1 MCLKPKTNTRLCAS
15 HLLHYGHELVTAAT
29 VILVM
34 SLHKLTA
41 GDGYTYLTRQ
51 VAAMDATERGTASL
65 GDYYTEKGESP
76 GRWMGTG
83 LRGLSAGPDG
93 VVVAEVGAEVSEAQ
107 MLALFGEGR
116 HPDAT
121 VIEQRMIGGGAHPS
135 EALAFTRLGS
145 PYLTFAGST
154 PYRQAVAQR
163 FVAHNVARGMR
174 GDAPIPEEVRAAI
187 RTEVAR
193 EMFAAEFGRP
203 PADERELS
211 GFVARGS
218 RQATTAVAGYDLTFS
233 PVKSVSALW
242 ASAPREIAA
251 QVEAA
256 HQAAVA
262 DTVAWLETHAAY
274 TRLGAGGVRQVD
286 TGGLIG
292 AVFTHRD
299 SRAGDPDLHTH
310 VAISNKV
317 QTLGVDGAPGR
328 WLALDGRVLHKAAV
342 AASERYNTRLEAQL
356 VARLGVRFADRET
369 GDGGKRAVREIV
381 GVDPALNSVWSSR
394 RASIEVRRAELVTG
408 FQARHGRAP
417 SVVETLALSQQATLE
432 TRAAKHEPRSHAEQ
446 RQQWRTEAVSVLG
459 GERALAAM
467 VHQAVPGTRPEAG
480 TQVTAQWVQDT
491 AAGVLTV
498 VSRSRATWQADHVR
512 AEAERA
518 ARAAGVNHAAVDQAV
533 DAVVSQAL
541 ATGSSVR
548 LSRATDLGVAEPAVL
563 RRTDGQSVYTV
574 ARTQLFTSQHVI
586 DAEARLLTA
595 AHRTDGRRTTTGA
608 VGMALLESTANN
620 RELNP
625 GQVALVREL
634 ATSGARLQVALAP
647 AGTGKTTALG
657 VLARAWAEGG
667 GSVLGLAPTAA
678 AAAVLRDDLAAPTDT
693 LDKLVH
699 TITQL
704 RDPANADRAVR
715 VPAWVA
721 DIGPRTLVVVDEAAM
736 AATGAL
742 DTAVDF
748 VLGRGGS
755 VRLVGDDQ
763 QLASVSAG
771 GVVRD
776 IAETCGAVTLS
787 HVVRFADPVEGS
799 ASLALR
805 IGDTAG
811 IGFYLDH
818 HRVHVGDPVTVVDG
832 AYRAWAAD
840 RAAGLDAVM
849 LAPTRTTVAA
859 LNARARADRL
869 AAHTTPLGREV
880 ALREGATASAGDV
893 ITTRRNDRRLALTAN
908 DWVRNGDRWHVLD
921 VRSDGSLRVRHLGTG
936 RVITLPAGY
945 VAAHVDL
952 GYART
957 IHSAQGLTA
966 DTCHTV
972 ATGAESRQLLYVA
985 MTRGR
990 THNHLYVQ
998 TVGDGDPHTQLTP
1011 DLLRPPTAVD
1021 VLTRMVGYDGAQQ
1034 SATTTTRTLTD
1045 PTPLLHHAAGAYDDA
1060 LGVAA
1065 ETVLGATALQA
1076 IDTAAEKVHPGLTE
1090 APAYPT
1096 LRAHLALLT
1105 LDGADPTR
1113 ALRDAAS
1120 RHELGSA
1127 TDPAAVLDWR
1137 LDPTGQH
1144 STARSTVGTGPLPWL
1159 PAIPTALATDPMWGP
1174 YLAARHRQ
1182 VSITAARVVAEAAA
1196 LTPTTAPL
1204 WARPLVGEDPALL
1217 ADLAVWRAATGVADA
1232 DRRPTGPEVFRVAEQ
1247 RQQRA
1252 LDDRAQA
1259 VLGDPNG
1266 AAARWAPL
1274 LRTLEPRV
1282 LTDPYW
1288 PVLADRM
1295 FAAERAGIDIGALTV
1310 TAAGLRPLP
1319 DELPAAALWWRLAEH
1334 LTPSVIEAATA
1345 SPARTLRPDWTLTL
1359 TTILGDSLAQRV
1371 LADPAWPGLVTAVDT
1386 ATHAGWSAPNVL
1398 ATAAE
1403 LLRSDTDTDT
1413 DVPRVRADELTTAL
1427 VWRVEALL
1435 DTTSTT
1441 ANDGGIEHLVEPDE
1455 NADSGYDTAPENA
1468 APDDAHTVL
1477 DTDLGHGAGG
1487 VVDQV
1492 DEDLLSLLDTVP
1504 TADDLHDGALTD
1516 TGFGVALPGTPSGQ
1530 DAILEAAADWD
1541 GALLLELPYTG
1552 LPAEEQVAQIS
1563 ADLQAARDSV
1573 RTARHEL
1580 LTDTSP
1586 HPQAVMPMLIAMRT
1600 RADGLRPLAAVD
1612 AAAHE
1617 LWIGAEHAVEAAEHS
1632 AATLQRALAAATA
1645 GTGAGLVDELAPQ
1658 LASARDLVAYTR
1670 EEVATRRAEFDT
1682 ARGALLTAAGPEG
1695 IITGGDVDQARL
1707 TADALDTHAL
1717 TERRETVRALEGA
1730 LLRAE
1735 SRAAH
1740 EHARTQIALNTT
1752 PPRAGAATTD
1762 SGGHPACVGTTVV
1775 VDPPTRDH
1783 AGTETAA
1790 PTRTAAD
1797 ATTAART
1804 VVPGPVVP
1812 APVESGWRRLLGP
1825 RPTDPARAAQ
1835 WEQTVSAV
1843 SVYRVTFNVTTTDPL
1858 TPLGAAP
1865 AAGSEQA
1872 PVYRAVTKQWRTT
1885 MTSPDPTSDS
1895 TTGAGDT
1902 RSAVAARLTEVER
1915 RLAHLRGQRTVRRDR
1930 VEDTVA
1936 SQDGITD
1943 EHGYGHDTGHSAA
1956 EGNRRSGMGY

>member
-1 MCLKPKTNTRLCAS
+1 
-15 HLLHYGHELVTAAT
+15 LHYGHETITAAT
-29 VILVM
+29 VASVM

-51 VAAMDATERGTASL
+51 VAASDATERGTASL

-76 GRWMGTG
+76 GQWMGSG
-83 LRGLSAGPDG
+83 LAGLSAGPAG
-93 VVVAEVGAEVSEAQ
+93 VGVAAAGGQVSEAQ

-116 HPDAT
+116 HPDADA
-121 VIEQRMIGGGAHPS
+121 IEQRMIGEGAHPS
-135 EALAFTRLGS
+135 EALAHTRLGN
-145 PYLTFAGST
+145 PYLVFAGST
-154 PYRQAVAQR
+154 PYRQTVAER
-163 FVAHNVARGMR
+163 FVAHNVAQGMR
-174 GDAPIPEEVRAAI
+174 GDAPIAEDVRATI
-187 RTEVAR
+187 RTGVAR
-193 EMFAAEFGRP
+193 EMFFAEFGSP
-203 PADERELS
+203 PVDERELT
-211 GFVARGS
+211 GFIARGS

-256 HQAAVA
+256 HHAAVA
-262 DTVAWLETHAAY
+262 DTVAWLEKHASF
-274 TRLGAGGVRQVD
+274 TRVGAGGVRQVD
-286 TGGLIG
+286 TTGLIG

-317 QTLGVDGAPGR
+317 QTLGVDGTPGR

-356 VARLGVRFADRET
+356 VARLGVRFADRDT
-369 GDGGKRAVREIV
+369 GDGGKRVVREIV
-381 GVDPALNSVWSSR
+381 GVDPALNTAWSSR
-394 RASIEVRRAELVTG
+394 RAGIEVRRAELVTA

-417 SVVETLALSQQATLE
+417 SAVETLALSQQATLE

-446 RQQWRTEAVSVLG
+446 RQQWRTEAVAVLG

-467 VHQAVPGTRPEAG
+467 VHQSVPGTRREAG

-491 AAGVLTV
+491 AAGVLVTV
-498 VSRSRATWQADHVR
+498 SQSRATWQADHVR

-518 ARAAGVNHAAVDQAV
+518 ARTAGVNLAAVDQAV
-533 DAVVSQAL
+533 DAVVSAAL
-541 ATGSSVR
+541 APGSSVR
-548 LSRATDLGVAEPAVL
+548 LSRATDVGVAEPQVL

-608 VGMALLESTANN
+608 VDMALLESTANN

-634 ATSGARLQVALAP
+634 ATSGARVQVALAP

-657 VLARAWAEGG
+657 VLARAWAEDGG
-667 GSVLGLAPTAA
+667 TVLGLAPTSA

-699 TITQL
+699 AITEM
-704 RDPANADRAVR
+704 RNPANADKAIR
-715 VPAWVA
+715 VPTWVA
-721 DIGPRTLVVVDEAAM
+721 DIGPQTLVVVDEAGM

-755 VRLVGDDQ
+755 IRLVGDDQ

-787 HVVRFADPVEGS
+787 HVVRFTNPVEGS
-799 ASLALR
+799 ASLAMR
-805 IGDTAG
+805 TGDTAG

-818 HRVHVGDPVTVVDG
+818 HRVHVGDPGTVVDG
-832 AYRAWAAD
+832 AYQAWATD

-849 LAPTRTTVAA
+849 LAPTRDTVAA
-859 LNARARADRL
+859 LNLRARADRL
-869 AAHTTPLGREV
+869 AAHTTPVGREV
-880 ALREGATASAGDV
+880 ALREGATASAGDL

-908 DWVRNGDRWHVLD
+908 DWVRNGDRWHIQH
-921 VRSDGSLRVRHLGTG
+921 VRPDGSLRVRHLATG
-936 RVITLPAGY
+936 RVITLPADY

-966 DTCHTV
+966 DAAHTV
-972 ATGAESRQLLYVA
+972 ATGDESRQLLYVA

-990 THNHLYVQ
+990 THNHLYVT
-998 TVGDGDPHTQLTP
+998 TVGDGDPHTQITP
-1011 DLLRPPTAVD
+1011 EVLRPPTAVD
-1021 VLTRMVGYDGAQQ
+1021 VLTRMVGYDGSQQ
-1034 SATTTTRTLTD
+1034 SATTTARTLTD
-1045 PTPLLHHAAGAYDDA
+1045 PTQVLHHAAGAYDDA

-1065 ETVLGATALQA
+1065 VTVLGPDVLQA
-1076 IDTAAEKVHPGLTE
+1076 IDAAAEQVRPGLTR

-1096 LRAHLALLT
+1096 LRAHLAVLT
-1105 LDGADPTR
+1105 LHGTDPTQ
-1113 ALRDAAS
+1113 ALRAAAGG
-1120 RHELGSA
+1120 HELGSA

-1137 LDPTGQH
+1137 LDPTGRH
-1144 STARSTVGTGPLPWL
+1144 SAARSTAGPGPLPWL
-1159 PAIPTALATDPMWGP
+1159 PAVPAALATDPTWGP
-1174 YLAARHRQ
+1174 YLAARRQQ
-1182 VSITAARVVAEAAA
+1182 VSITAAQVASDAAA

-1217 ADLAVWRAATGVADA
+1217 ADLAVWRAATGVADD
-1232 DRRPTGPEVFRVAEQ
+1232 DRRPTGPEAFRVAEQ
-1247 RQQRA
+1247 HQQRA
-1252 LDDRAQA
+1252 LDDRVRA
-1259 VLGDPNG
+1259 VLGDPNSAG
-1266 AAARWAPL
+1266 ARWAPL
-1274 LRTLEPRV
+1274 VRTLQPRV

-1288 PVLADRM
+1288 PALAERM
-1295 FAAERAGIDIGALTV
+1295 AAAERAGIDIGALTV

-1319 DELPAAALWWRLAEH
+1319 DELPAAALWWRLAQH
-1334 LTPSVIEAATA
+1334 LSPSVIEAATA
-1345 SPARTLRPDWTLTL
+1345 SPAQTLRPDWTPALTVV
-1359 TTILGDSLAQRV
+1359 LGDSLAQRV

-1386 ATHAGWSAPNVL
+1386 ATHAGWTAPDVL

-1403 LLRSDTDTDT
+1403 LLRSATDT

-1435 DTTSTT
+1435 DTASPT
-1441 ANDGGIEHLVEPDE
+1441 ADGGTEHMVEPE
-1455 NADSGYDTAPENA
+1455 ADDAVSGYDTAPEDT
-1468 APDDAHTVL
+1468 APADAHSVL
-1477 DTDLGHGAGG
+1477 DTDLGQVADG
-1487 VVDQV
+1487 VIDQV
-1492 DEDLLSLLDTVP
+1492 EGLPADGADEDLLSLLDTVP
-1504 TADDLHDGALTD
+1504 TADDLDDAALAD
-1516 TGFGVALPGTPSGQ
+1516 TRFAEFEEHS
-1530 DAILEAAADWD
+1530 DATGILEAAADWD
-1541 GALLLELPYTG
+1541 GALLLELPYTD
-1552 LPAEEQVAQIS
+1552 LPAAEQVTQIS
-1563 ADLQAARDSV
+1563 ADLQAARDAV
-1573 RTARHEL
+1573 RTARHQL

-1586 HPQAVMPMLIAMRT
+1586 HLQAAMPLLIAMRT
-1600 RADGLRPLAAVD
+1600 RADELRPLAALD

-1617 LWIGAEHAVEAAEHS
+1617 LWIDAEHAVEAAEHT

-1645 GTGAGLVDELAPQ
+1645 GTGGGSADELAPQ
-1658 LASARDLVAYTR
+1658 LASAQDLVAHTR

-1682 ARGALLTAAGPEG
+1682 AHGALLTAAGPEG
-1695 IITGGDVDQARL
+1695 VITGADVDQARL
-1707 TADALDTHAL
+1707 AADGLDTGAL

-1730 LLRAE
+1730 LVRAE
-1735 SRAAH
+1735 SRVAH

-1752 PPRAGAATTD
+1752 TPPRAGAATTTTD
-1762 SGGHPACVGTTVV
+1762 SGERHARAGTTVV
-1775 VDPPTRDH
+1775 VDPPASDH
-1783 AGTETAA
+1783 VGTETAT
-1790 PTRTAAD
+1790 PPLAAD
-1797 ATTAART
+1797 TTTASRT
-1804 VVPGPVVP
+1804 VVSGAAVAAP
-1812 APVESGWRRLLGP
+1812 AEPGWRRLLGP
-1825 RPTDPARAAQ
+1825 RPTDPVRAAQ

-1843 SVYRVTFNVTTTDPL
+1843 STYRATYNVTTTNPL

-1865 AAGSEQA
+1865 AAGSDQA

-1885 MTSPDPTSDS
+1885 MTSTDPTP
-1895 TTGAGDT
+1895 GVGEPP
-1902 RSAVAARLTEVER
+1902 SAVTARLAEVER
-1915 RLAHLRGQRTVRRDR
+1915 RLAHLRERREARRDHA
-1930 VEDTVA
+1930 EDTVV

-1943 EHGYGHDTGHSAA
+1943 EHGYGHDTGYNAA
-1956 EGNRRSGMGY
+1956 EANRRSGMGY

>member
-1 MCLKPKTNTRLCAS
+1 
-15 HLLHYGHELVTAAT
+15 
-29 VILVM
+29 M

-51 VAAMDATERGTASL
+51 VAALDATERGTVSL
-65 GDYYTEKGESP
+65 GEYYTEKGESP
-76 GRWMGTG
+76 GHWMGSG

-93 VVVAEVGAEVSEAQ
+93 VGIAAAGAQVSEAQ

-116 HPDAT
+116 HPDASAIEEQ
-121 VIEQRMIGGGAHPS
+121 VIAGGAHPS
-135 EALAFTRLGS
+135 EALAITRLGN
-145 PYLTFAGST
+145 PYLVFEGST
-154 PYRQAVAQR
+154 LYRQTVAQR
-163 FVAHNVARGMR
+163 FVAHNVAQGMR
-174 GDAPIPEEVRAAI
+174 GDTPIHEDVRATI
-187 RTEVAR
+187 RTDVAR
-193 EMFAAEFGRP
+193 DMFAAEFGRP
-203 PADERELS
+203 PVDERELN
-211 GFVARGS
+211 GFIARGS

-242 ASAPREIAA
+242 ATAPREIAA

-262 DTVAWLETHAAY
+262 DTVAWLETHAAF
-274 TRLGAGGVRQVD
+274 TRVGAGGVRQVD

-317 QTLGVDGAPGR
+317 QTTGANGKPGR

-356 VARLGVRFADRET
+356 VARLGVRFADRD
-369 GDGGKRAVREIV
+369 GDGSGKRAVREIV
-381 GVDPALNSVWSSR
+381 GVDPALNTAWSSR

-408 FQARHGRAP
+408 FQTRHGRAP
-417 SVVETLALSQQATLE
+417 SAVETLALSQQATLE

-446 RQQWRTEAVSVLG
+446 RQQWRTEAVTVLG
-459 GERALAAM
+459 GERELAAM
-467 VHQAVPGTRPEAG
+467 VHQAVPGTRPDTG
-480 TQVTAQWVQDT
+480 VTVTAQWVEAT
-491 AAGVLTV
+491 AAAVLATV
-498 VSRSRATWQADHVR
+498 SQSRATWQVDHIR

-518 ARAAGVNHAAVDQAV
+518 TRCAGVNLAAVDQAV
-533 DAVVSQAL
+533 DAVVSAAL
-541 ATGSSVR
+541 APGSSVR
-548 LSRATDLGVAEPAVL
+548 LSRATDIGPGDVGVAEPAVL

-608 VGMALLESTANN
+608 VDMALLESTANN

-634 ATSGARLQVALAP
+634 ATSGARVQVALAP

-657 VLARAWAEGG
+657 VLARAWAEDGG
-667 GSVLGLAPTAA
+667 TVLGLAPTSA
-678 AAAVLRDDLAAPTDT
+678 AAAVLGEDLTAPTDT

-704 RDPANADRAVR
+704 RDPANADKAVR

-787 HVVRFADPVEGS
+787 HVVRFTNPAEGS
-799 ASLALR
+799 ASLAIR
-805 IGDTAG
+805 TGDTAG

-818 HRVHVGDPVTVVDG
+818 HRVHVGDPATVTDG
-832 AYRAWAAD
+832 AYRGWATD

-849 LAPTRTTVAA
+849 LAPTRDTVAA
-859 LNARARADRL
+859 LNARARTDRL
-869 AAHTTPLGREV
+869 DAHTTPLGREV

-893 ITTRRNDRRLALTAN
+893 ITTRRNDRRLVLTAN
-908 DWVRNGDRWHVLD
+908 DWVRNGDRWHILD
-921 VRSDGSLRVRHLGTG
+921 VRSDGSLRVRHLGTS
-936 RVITLPAGY
+936 RVITLPTGY
-945 VAAHVDL
+945 VAHHVDL
-952 GYART
+952 AYART

-1021 VLTRMVGYDGAQQ
+1021 VLGRMVGYDGSQQ
-1034 SATTTTRTLTD
+1034 SATTTARTLTD
-1045 PTPLLHHAAGAYDDA
+1045 PTPLLHHAAGAYGDA

-1065 ETVLGATALQA
+1065 ETVIGAPALQA
-1076 IDTAAEKVHPGLTE
+1076 IDTAAERVHPGLTG

-1096 LRAHLALLT
+1096 LRAHLCVLV
-1105 LDGADPTR
+1105 LDGADPTQ
-1113 ALRDAAS
+1113 ALRAAAS

-1144 STARSTVGTGPLPWL
+1144 SASHTRATQSQAGPGPLPWL
-1159 PAIPTALATDPMWGP
+1159 PPVPAALATDPLWGP
-1174 YLAARHRQ
+1174 YLDAHHQQ
-1182 VSITAARVVAEAAA
+1182 VTTTAAQVAAAAAA

-1204 WARPLVGEDPALL
+1204 WARPLVGEDVGEDRALL
-1217 ADLAVWRAATGVADA
+1217 AEVAVWRAATGVDVA
-1232 DRRPTGPEVFRVAEQ
+1232 DRRPTGPEAYRVAEQ
-1247 RQQRA
+1247 RRQRT
-1252 LDDRAQA
+1252 LNDRVQA

-1274 LRTLEPRV
+1274 VRTLEPRV

-1295 FAAERAGIDIGALTV
+1295 AAAERAGIDIGALAV
-1310 TAAGLRPLP
+1310 TATGLRPLP
-1319 DELPAAALWWRLAEH
+1319 DELPAAALWWRLAQH

-1345 SPARTLRPDWTLTL
+1345 SPARTLRPDWTPTL
-1359 TTILGDSLAQRV
+1359 TTILGQNLAQRV
-1371 LADPAWPGLVTAVDT
+1371 LADPAWPALVTAVDT
-1386 ATHAGWSAPNVL
+1386 ATHHGWTAPDVL
-1398 ATAAE
+1398 ATATE
-1403 LLRSDTDTDT
+1403 LLRSATDTATDTDT
-1413 DVPRVRADELTTAL
+1413 PRVRADELTTAL

-1435 DTTSTT
+1435 ATASTT
-1441 ANDGGIEHLVEPDE
+1441 ANDGGTDTGTEHLIEP
-1455 NADSGYDTAPENA
+1455 ADHDGGYDPEPENA

-1477 DTDLGHGAGG
+1477 DVELPDGADG
-1487 VVDQV
+1487 VIDQV
-1492 DEDLLSLLDTVP
+1492 DALAAVSTDEDLLALLDAGPVV
-1504 TADDLHDGALTD
+1504 DDLE
-1516 TGFGVALPGTPSGQ
+1516 GVAAGQ
-1530 DAILEAAADWD
+1530 DTIGDVGVDWD

-1552 LPAEEQVAQIS
+1552 LAPAEQVTQII
-1563 ADLQAARDSV
+1563 ADLQASRDAV
-1573 RTARHEL
+1573 ATARHQL

-1586 HPQAVMPMLIAMRT
+1586 HLQAAMPMLIAMRT
-1600 RADGLRPLAAVD
+1600 RADALRPVAAVD

-1617 LWIGAEHAVEAAEHS
+1617 LWIEAEHAVEAAEHTV
-1632 AATLQRALAAATA
+1632 ATLQRALAEATA
-1645 GTGAGLVDELAPQ
+1645 GTSAGSADDLGPQ

-1670 EEVATRRAEFDT
+1670 QEVTARRAEWDT
-1682 ARGALLTAAGPEG
+1682 AHGALLAAAGPEG
-1695 IITGGDVDQARL
+1695 VITGTDVDQARL

-1717 TERRETVRALEGA
+1717 TGRRETVRALEGA
-1730 LLRAE
+1730 LVRAE
-1735 SRAAH
+1735 NRAAH
-1740 EHARTQIALNTT
+1740 EHARAELAL
-1752 PPRAGAATTD
+1752 PVAAATSAVATD
-1762 SGGHPACVGTTVV
+1762 TATQPSRAATAVAPDTAVLPDATPDARTAVPGATV
-1775 VDPPTRDH
+1775 
-1783 AGTETAA
+1783 AA
-1790 PTRTAAD
+1790 PAE
-1797 ATTAART
+1797 
-1804 VVPGPVVP
+1804 P
-1812 APVESGWRRLLGP
+1812 GWRRLLGP
-1825 RPTDPARAAQ
+1825 RPTEPARAAR
-1835 WEQTVSAV
+1835 WEQTVAAV
-1843 SVYRVTFNVTTTDPL
+1843 TTYRAIYNVTSTNPL
-1858 TPLGAAP
+1858 TPLGSAP
-1865 AAGSEQA
+1865 TMGSDEA
-1872 PVYRAVTKQWRTT
+1872 LIYRAVTKQWRTT
-1885 MTSPDPTSDS
+1885 MTSPDTNP
-1895 TTGAGDT
+1895 GVGEPP
-1902 RSAVAARLTEVER
+1902 SAVTARLAEVER
-1915 RLAHLRGQRTVRRDR
+1915 RLAHLRERREARRDHA
-1930 VEDTVA
+1930 EDTVT

-1943 EHGYGHDTGHSAA
+1943 EHGYGHDTGYNAA
-1956 EGNRRSGMGY
+1956 ERNRGSGMGY

>member
-1 MCLKPKTNTRLCAS
+1 
-15 HLLHYGHELVTAAT
+15 LHYGHEKITADT
-29 VILVM
+29 VVPVM

-51 VAAMDATERGTASL
+51 VAASDATERGTASL

-76 GRWMGTG
+76 GHWMGSG
-83 LRGLSAGPDG
+83 LAGLSAGPDR
-93 VVVAEVGAEVSEAQ
+93 VVVAAAGGRVSEVQ

-116 HPDAT
+116 HPDASA
-121 VIEQRMIGGGAHPS
+121 IEQRMIAGGAHPS
-135 EALAFTRLGS
+135 EALAHTRLGN
-145 PYLTFAGST
+145 PYLVFEGST

-163 FVAHNVARGMR
+163 FVAHNVAQGAR
-174 GDAPIPEEVRAAI
+174 GDAPIPEDVRAAI

-193 EMFAAEFGRP
+193 EMFFAEFGRP
-203 PADERELS
+203 PVDERELS

-242 ASAPREIAA
+242 ATAPREVAA
-251 QVEAA
+251 EVEAA
-256 HQAAVA
+256 HHAAVA
-262 DTVAWLETHAAY
+262 DTVAWLENNAAF

-317 QTLGVDGAPGR
+317 QTTDGR

-356 VARLGVRFADRET
+356 VARLGVRFADRDS
-369 GDGGKRAVREIV
+369 DGSGKRVVREIV
-381 GVDPALNSVWSSR
+381 GVDPALNTAWSSR

-408 FQARHGRAP
+408 FQTRHGRAP

-446 RQQWRTEAVSVLG
+446 RQQWRTEAMAVLG

-467 VHQAVPGTRPEAG
+467 VHQSVPGTRPDTG
-480 TQVTAQWVQDT
+480 VTVTAQWVEAT
-491 AAGVLTV
+491 AAGVLAR
-498 VSRSRATWQADHVR
+498 VSQSRATWQVDHVR

-518 ARAAGVNHAAVDQAV
+518 TRCAGVDLASVDQAV
-533 DAVVSQAL
+533 DAVVSAAL
-541 ATGSSVR
+541 APGSSVR
-548 LSRATDLGVAEPAVL
+548 LSRATDIGPGDVGVAEPAVL

-574 ARTQLFTSQHVI
+574 ARTQLFTSQAVI
-586 DAEARLLTA
+586 DAESRLLTA
-595 AHRTDGRRTTTGA
+595 AYRTDGYRATAEA
-608 VGMALLESTANN
+608 VGMALLESTANG
-620 RELNP
+620 RQLNP

-634 ATSGARLQVALAP
+634 ATSGARVQVALAP

-667 GSVLGLAPTAA
+667 GTVLGFAPTSA
-678 AAAVLRDDLAAPTDT
+678 AAAVLREDLAVPTDT

-704 RDPANADRAVR
+704 RDPANADKAVR
-715 VPAWVA
+715 VPTWVA
-721 DIGPRTLVVVDEAAM
+721 DIGPRTLVVVDEAGM

-742 DTAVDF
+742 DVAVDF

-818 HRVHVGDPVTVVDG
+818 DRVHVGDPGTVIDG
-832 AYRAWAAD
+832 AYQAWAAD
-840 RAAGLDAVM
+840 RANGLDAVM
-849 LAPTRTTVAA
+849 LAPTRDTVAA
-859 LNARARADRL
+859 LNARARADRVD
-869 AAHTTPLGREV
+869 AQATPTGREV
-880 ALREGATASAGDV
+880 ALREGATASAGDL
-893 ITTRRNDRRLALTAN
+893 ITTRRNDRRLVLTAN
-908 DWVRNGDRWHVLD
+908 DWVRNGDRWHIQH
-921 VRSDGSLRVRHLGTG
+921 VRPDGSLRVRHLGTG
-936 RVITLPAGY
+936 RVITLPTEY
-945 VAAHVDL
+945 VAHHVDL

-957 IHSAQGLTA
+957 IHAAQGLTA

-998 TVGDGDPHTQLTP
+998 TVGDGDPHTQITP
-1011 DLLRPPTAVD
+1011 DVLRPPTAVD

-1034 SATTTTRTLTD
+1034 SATTTARTLTD
-1045 PTPLLHHAAGAYDDA
+1045 PTPLMHHATGAYDDA
-1060 LGVAA
+1060 LGIAA
-1065 ETVLGATALQA
+1065 ETVLGPDVLWN
-1076 IDTAAEKVHPGLTE
+1076 IDIAADQVHPGLTR

-1096 LRAHLALLT
+1096 LRANLAVLT
-1105 LDGADPTR
+1105 LTGADPTQ

-1127 TDPAAVLDWR
+1127 TDPAAVLNWR

-1144 STARSTVGTGPLPWL
+1144 STTRSTAGVGPLPWL
-1159 PAIPTALATDPMWGP
+1159 PTIPTALTTDQTWGP
-1174 YLAARHRQ
+1174 YLAARRQ
-1182 VSITAARVVAEAAA
+1182 QVTTSAAQVAAAAAA

-1204 WARPLVGEDPALL
+1204 WARPLVGQDPALL
-1217 ADLAVWRAATGVADA
+1217 ADLAVWRAATGVDAA
-1232 DRRPTGPEVFRVAEQ
+1232 DRRPTGPEAYRVAEQ

-1252 LDDRAQA
+1252 LNDRAHA
-1259 VLGDPNG
+1259 VLGDPNS

-1274 LRTLEPRV
+1274 LRTVEPRV

-1295 FAAERAGIDIGALTV
+1295 FAAERAGIDIAALAV

-1319 DELPAAALWWRLAEH
+1319 DELPAAALWWRLAQH
-1334 LTPSVIEAATA
+1334 LTPSVIKAATT
-1345 SPARTLRPDWTLTL
+1345 SPARTLRPDWAPTLTA
-1359 TTILGDSLAQRV
+1359 ILGDSLAQRV

-1386 ATHAGWSAPNVL
+1386 ATHHGWTATDVL
-1398 ATAAE
+1398 ATATE
-1403 LLRSDTDTDT
+1403 LLRSATDTDT
-1413 DVPRVRADELTTAL
+1413 PRVRADELTTAL

-1435 DTTSTT
+1435 HPASIT
-1441 ANDGGIEHLVEPDE
+1441 ADDGGTEYLVEPEDHD
-1455 NADSGYDTAPENA
+1455 ADSGYDTALNTA
-1468 APDDAHTVL
+1468 APADAHTVL
-1477 DTDLGHGAGG
+1477 DVDLPDGG
-1487 VVDQV
+1487 DGVIDQV
-1492 DEDLLSLLDTVP
+1492 EGQTADAGADEDLLSLLDTAP
-1504 TADDLHDGALTD
+1504 TADDLDDGALAD
-1516 TGFGVALPGTPSGQ
+1516 TGSGAGLPGGLSGQ
-1530 DAILEAAADWD
+1530 DAILHAGADWD

-1552 LPAEEQVAQIS
+1552 LPAAEQVTQIS
-1563 ADLQAARDSV
+1563 ADLAAARDAV
-1573 RTARHEL
+1573 RTARHQL

-1586 HPQAVMPMLIAMRT
+1586 HLQAVMPMLTAMRT
-1600 RADGLRPLAAVD
+1600 RADELRPLAAVD

-1617 LWIGAEHAVEAAEHS
+1617 LWIEAEHAAEAAEHT
-1632 AATLQRALAAATA
+1632 AAGLQRALTEATT
-1645 GTGAGLVDELAPQ
+1645 GTGAGAADELAPQ
-1658 LASARDLVAYTR
+1658 LATTGDLVAHTR
-1670 EEVATRRAEFDT
+1670 QEVAARRAEWDT
-1682 ARGALLTAAGPEG
+1682 AHRALLTAAGPQG
-1695 IITGGDVDQARL
+1695 VITGTDVDQARL
-1707 TADALDTHAL
+1707 SADALDTHAL
-1717 TERRETVRALEGA
+1717 TERRETVRALEAA
-1730 LLRAE
+1730 LVRAE
-1735 SRAAH
+1735 NRVAH
-1740 EHARTQIALNTT
+1740 QHARTELALPATAAISAMATDT
-1752 PPRAGAATTD
+1752 PT
-1762 SGGHPACVGTTVV
+1762 HPSRIVTTVAPDTAV
-1775 VDPPTRDH
+1775 LPH
-1783 AGTETAA
+1783 AT
-1790 PTRTAAD
+1790 P
-1797 ATTAART
+1797 AART
-1804 VVPGPVVP
+1804 APAEPG
-1812 APVESGWRRLLGP
+1812 WRLLGP
-1825 RPTDPARAAQ
+1825 RPAEPVQAAR
-1835 WEQTVSAV
+1835 WEQTVAV
-1843 SVYRVTFNVTTTDPL
+1843 VTAYRSTFNVTSTNPL
-1858 TPLGAAP
+1858 TPLGLAP
-1865 AAGSEQA
+1865 NAGSDQA
-1872 PVYRAVTKQWRTT
+1872 PVYRAVTKQWRSMT
-1885 MTSPDPTSDS
+1885 MTSTEP
-1895 TTGAGDT
+1895 TTGAGDSP
-1902 RSAVAARLTEVER
+1902 SAVAARLTEVER
-1915 RLAHLRGQRTVRRDR
+1915 RLAHLRERREARRDHA
-1930 VEDTVA
+1930 EDTVT

-1943 EHGYGHDTGHSAA
+1943 EHGYGHDTGHNAS
-1956 EGNRRSGMGY
+1956 EQNRRSGMGY

>member
-1 MCLKPKTNTRLCAS
+1 
-15 HLLHYGHELVTAAT
+15 
-29 VILVM
+29 M

-51 VAAMDATERGTASL
+51 VAALDATERGTASL
-65 GDYYTEKGESP
+65 GEYYTEKGESP
-76 GRWMGTG
+76 GHWMGSG
-83 LRGLSAGPDG
+83 LRGLSAGPGG
-93 VVVAEVGAEVSEAQ
+93 VGVAATAGSRVSEAQ

-116 HPDAT
+116 HPDASAIEEQ
-121 VIEQRMIGGGAHPS
+121 VIAGGAHPS
-135 EALAFTRLGS
+135 EALAITRLGN
-145 PYLTFAGST
+145 PYLVFEGST
-154 PYRQAVAQR
+154 LYRQAVAGR
-163 FVAHNVARGMR
+163 FVTHNVAQGAR
-174 GDAPIPEEVRAAI
+174 GDAPIPEDVRATI
-187 RTEVAR
+187 RTDVAR
-193 EMFAAEFGRP
+193 EMFTAEFGRAP
-203 PADERELS
+203 VDGRELS
-211 GFVARGS
+211 GFIARGS

-242 ASAPREIAA
+242 ASAPREVAA
-251 QVEAA
+251 EVEAA

-262 DTVAWLETHAAY
+262 DTVAWLETHAAF

-317 QTLGVDGAPGR
+317 QTLGHAGRPGR

-356 VARLGVRFADRET
+356 TARLGVRFTDRDT

-394 RASIEVRRAELVTG
+394 RASIEVRRAELVTV
-408 FQARHGRAP
+408 FQARHGRVP
-417 SVVETLALSQQATLE
+417 SAVETLALSQQATLE
-432 TRAAKHEPRSHAEQ
+432 TRAGKHEPRSHAEQ
-446 RQQWRTEAVSVLG
+446 RQQWRIEAVAVLG

-518 ARAAGVNHAAVDQAV
+518 ARAAGVDLASVDQAV
-533 DAVVSQAL
+533 DAVVSAAL

-548 LSRATDLGVAEPAVL
+548 LTRATDVNVAEPQVL

-574 ARTQLFTSQHVI
+574 ARTQLFTSQAVI
-586 DAEARLLTA
+586 DAESRLLTA
-595 AHRTDGRRTTTGA
+595 AHRTDGRRAAGDA
-608 VGMALLESTANN
+608 VDMALLESTANG

-634 ATSGARLQVALAP
+634 ATSGARVQVVLAP

-657 VLARAWAEGG
+657 VLARVWAEGG
-667 GSVLGLAPTAA
+667 GTVLGLAPTAA
-678 AAAVLRDDLAAPTDT
+678 AAAVLGEDLAAPTDT

-699 TITQL
+699 AITAM
-704 RDPANADRAVR
+704 RDPANADKAVR
-715 VPAWVA
+715 VPTWVA

-799 ASLALR
+799 ASLAIR
-805 IGDTAG
+805 TGDTAG

-818 HRVHVGDPVTVVDG
+818 HRVHVGDPGTVIDG
-832 AYRAWAAD
+832 AYRAWATD

-849 LAPTRTTVAA
+849 LAPTRDTVAA

-869 AAHTTPLGREV
+869 AAQSTPVGGEV
-880 ALREGATASAGDV
+880 ALREGATASAGDL

-908 DWVRNGDRWHVLD
+908 DWVRNGDRWHIQD
-921 VRSDGSLRVRHLGTG
+921 VRSDGSLRVRHLGTR
-936 RVITLPAGY
+936 RVIILPADY

-957 IHSAQGLTA
+957 IHAAQGLTA
-966 DTCHTV
+966 DAAHTV

-998 TVGDGDPHTQLTP
+998 TVGDGDPHTQITP
-1011 DLLRPPTAVD
+1011 DVLRPPTAVD
-1021 VLTRMVGYDGAQQ
+1021 VLGRMVGYDGSQQ
-1034 SATTTTRTLTD
+1034 SATTTARTLAD
-1045 PTPLLHHAAGAYDDA
+1045 PTQVLVHAAGAYDDA

-1065 ETVLGATALQA
+1065 EAVLGRDVLQA
-1076 IDTAAEKVHPGLTE
+1076 IDTAADQVYPGLTE
-1090 APAYPT
+1090 APAYAT
-1096 LRAHLALLT
+1096 LRAHLAVLT
-1105 LDGADPTR
+1105 LNGADPER
-1113 ALRDAAS
+1113 VLSAAAGG
-1120 RHELGSA
+1120 RELGSA

-1137 LDPTGQH
+1137 LDSTGRH
-1144 STARSTVGTGPLPWL
+1144 SADYVRTTTGPGPLPWL

-1174 YLAARHRQ
+1174 YLDARRQ
-1182 VSITAARVVAEAAA
+1182 QVTTTAAQVAAA
-1196 LTPTTAPL
+1196 AAAITPTTAPL
-1204 WARPLVGEDPALL
+1204 WARPLVGQDPALL
-1217 ADLAVWRAATGVADA
+1217 ADLAVWRAATGVDAD
-1232 DRRPTGPEVFRVAEQ
+1232 DRRPTGPEAYRVAQHRRQ
-1247 RQQRA
+1247 RT
-1252 LDDRAQA
+1252 LDDRVQA

-1274 LRTLEPRV
+1274 LRTVEPRV

-1295 FAAERAGIDIGALTV
+1295 AAAERAGIDIGALTV

-1319 DELPAAALWWRLAEH
+1319 DELPAAALWWRLAQH
-1334 LTPSVIEAATA
+1334 LAPSVIEAATA
-1345 SPARTLRPDWTLTL
+1345 NPAQTLRPDWTPTL
-1359 TTILGDSLAQRV
+1359 TTILGKNLAQRV
-1371 LADPAWPGLVTAVDT
+1371 LADPAWPALVTAVDT
-1386 ATHAGWSAPNVL
+1386 ATHHGWTAPDVL

-1403 LLRSDTDTDT
+1403 LLRSATDTDT
-1413 DVPRVRADELTTAL
+1413 PRVRADELTTAL

-1435 DTTSTT
+1435 DTASTT
-1441 ANDGGIEHLVEPDE
+1441 ADDGGIEYLVAPEDHD
-1455 NADSGYDTAPENA
+1455 ADSGYDTAPENT
-1468 APDDAHTVL
+1468 APDDAHIVL
-1477 DTDLGHGAGG
+1477 HGDLGHGTDG
-1487 VVDQV
+1487 VIDQV
-1492 DEDLLSLLDTVP
+1492 EGQTADAGADEDLLSLLDTAP
-1504 TADDLHDGALTD
+1504 TADDLDDGALAD
-1516 TGFGVALPGTPSGQ
+1516 TGFAAAAPEEHSDSNAL
-1530 DAILEAAADWD
+1530 LEAAADWD
-1541 GALLLELPYTG
+1541 GALLLELPYTD

-1563 ADLQAARDSV
+1563 ADLAAARDAV
-1573 RTARHEL
+1573 RTARHQL

-1586 HPQAVMPMLIAMRT
+1586 HLQAVMPMLIAMRT
-1600 RADGLRPLAAVD
+1600 RADELRPLAALD

-1617 LWIGAEHAVEAAEHS
+1617 LWIEAEHAVEAAEHS
-1632 AATLQRALAAATA
+1632 AATLQRSLAAASA
-1645 GTGAGLVDELAPQ
+1645 GAGAGSVDELVPQ
-1658 LASARDLVAYTR
+1658 LATARDLVAHTR
-1670 EEVATRRAEFDT
+1670 QEVTARRAEWDT
-1682 ARGALLTAAGPEG
+1682 AHRALLTAAGPEG
-1695 IITGGDVDQARL
+1695 VITGTNVDQARL
-1707 TADALDTHAL
+1707 SADALDTHAL

-1730 LLRAE
+1730 LVRAE
-1735 SRAAH
+1735 NRAAH
-1740 EHARTQIALNTT
+1740 QHAHTELALPTT
-1752 PPRAGAATTD
+1752 APRAVVAAATIDISAQPGLTATAVVAD
-1762 SGGHPACVGTTVV
+1762 TSTTGQA
-1775 VDPPTRDH
+1775 H
-1783 AGTETAA
+1783 ADTTAA
-1790 PTRTAAD
+1790 ARTAA
-1797 ATTAART
+1797 A
-1804 VVPGPVVP
+1804 
-1812 APVESGWRRLLGP
+1812 APVQPEWRRLLGP
-1825 RPTDPARAAQ
+1825 RPTAPSQAAR
-1835 WEQTVSAV
+1835 WEQTVAVVSA
-1843 SVYRVTFNVTTTDPL
+1843 YRSTFHVTSTNPL
-1858 TPLGAAP
+1858 TPLGSAP
-1865 AAGSEQA
+1865 TAGSEQA
-1872 PVYRAVTKQWRTT
+1872 LAYRAVIKQWRSTI
-1885 MTSPDPTSDS
+1885 MTGTEHS
-1895 TTGAGDT
+1895 TDTGDNP
-1902 RSAVAARLTEVER
+1902 SAVAVRLAEVER
-1915 RLAHLRGQRTVRRDR
+1915 RLAHLREQREVRRDR
-1930 VEDTVA
+1930 AEDTVA

-1943 EHGYGHDTGHSAA
+1943 EHGYGHDTGHNAA
-1956 EGNRRSGMGY
+1956 EQNRRSGMGY

>member
-1 MCLKPKTNTRLCAS
+1 
-15 HLLHYGHELVTAAT
+15 
-29 VILVM
+29 M

-51 VAAMDATERGTASL
+51 VAAADATERGTASL
-65 GDYYTEKGESP
+65 GEYYTEKGESP
-76 GRWMGTG
+76 GRWMGSG
-83 LRGLSAGPDG
+83 LRGLSAGPDR
-93 VVVAEVGAEVSEAQ
+93 VVVAAAAGAEVSEAQ

-116 HPDAT
+116 HPDASA
-121 VIEQRMIGGGAHPS
+121 IEEQLIAEGAHPS
-135 EALAFTRLGS
+135 EALAMTRLGS
-145 PYLTFAGST
+145 PYLAFEGST

-163 FVAHNVARGMR
+163 FVAHNVDQGMR
-174 GDAPIPEEVRAAI
+174 GDAPIPEDVRAAI

-193 EMFAAEFGRP
+193 DMFTAEFGRP
-203 PADERELS
+203 PVDGRELS

-242 ASAPREIAA
+242 ATAPREIAA

-256 HQAAVA
+256 HHAAVA
-262 DTVAWLETHAAY
+262 DTVAWLETHAAF

-317 QTLGVDGAPGR
+317 QALGQAGRPGR

-356 VARLGVRFADRET
+356 VVRLGVRFADRDT

-381 GVDPALNSVWSSR
+381 GVDPALNTAWSSR
-394 RASIEVRRAELVTG
+394 RASIEVRRAELVTV

-417 SVVETLALSQQATLE
+417 SAVETLALSQQATLE

-446 RQQWRTEAVSVLG
+446 RQQWRTEAVEVLG
-459 GERALAAM
+459 GERALAGM
-467 VHQAVPGTRPEAG
+467 VRTTVPGTRPEAG
-480 TQVTAQWVQDT
+480 TQVTTEWVET
-491 AAGVLTV
+491 AAAAVLTA
-498 VSRSRATWQADHVR
+498 VSQSRATWQADHVR

-518 ARAAGVNHAAVDQAV
+518 ARAAGMDLAAVDQAV
-533 DAVVSQAL
+533 DAVVSAAL
-541 ATGSSVR
+541 APGSSVR
-548 LSRATDLGVAEPAVL
+548 LSRATDVGVAEPQVL
-563 RRTDGQSVYTV
+563 RRTDGQSVYSV
-574 ARTQLFTSQHVI
+574 ARTQLFTSLHVI
-586 DAEARLLTA
+586 DAESRLLTA
-595 AHRTDGRRTTTGA
+595 AHRTDGRRTTGDA
-608 VGMALLESTANN
+608 VDMALLESTANG

-634 ATSGARLQVALAP
+634 ATSGARVQVALAP

-657 VLARAWAEGG
+657 VLARAWAEDGG
-667 GSVLGLAPTAA
+667 TVLGLAPTSA
-678 AAAVLRDDLAAPTDT
+678 AAAVLRQDLTAPTDT

-699 TITQL
+699 AITEM
-704 RDPANADRAVR
+704 RDPGNADKAVR
-715 VPAWVA
+715 VPSWVA
-721 DIGPRTLVVVDEAAM
+721 DIGPHTLVVVDEAGM

-805 IGDTAG
+805 TGDIAG

-818 HRVHVGDPVTVVDG
+818 HRVHVGDPATVVDG
-832 AYRAWAAD
+832 AYRAWATD

-869 AAHTTPLGREV
+869 DAQSTPVGREV
-880 ALREGATASAGDV
+880 ALREGATASVGDL

-908 DWVRNGDRWHVLD
+908 DWVRNGDRWHILD
-921 VRSDGSLRVRHLGTG
+921 VRRDGSLRVRHLGTS
-936 RVITLPAGY
+936 RVIILPADY

-985 MTRGR
+985 VTRGR

-998 TVGDGDPHTQLTP
+998 TVGDGDPHSQITP
-1011 DLLRPPTAVD
+1011 DVLRPPTAVD
-1021 VLTRMVGYDGAQQ
+1021 VLTRMVGYDGSQQ
-1034 SATTTTRTLTD
+1034 SATTTARALAD
-1045 PTPLLHHAAGAYDDA
+1045 PTQVLVHAAGAYDDA

-1065 ETVLGATALQA
+1065 ETVLGRDVLKA
-1076 IDTAAEKVHPGLTE
+1076 IDTAAEQVHPGLTE
-1090 APAYPT
+1090 TLAYPT
-1096 LRAHLALLT
+1096 LRAHLSVLV
-1105 LDGADPTR
+1105 LDGADPAQ
-1113 ALRDAAS
+1113 ALRPAGGT
-1120 RHELGSA
+1120 RELNTA
-1127 TDPAAVLDWR
+1127 DDPAAVLDWR

-1144 STARSTVGTGPLPWL
+1144 STTPGPLPWL
-1159 PAIPTALATDPMWGP
+1159 PAIPTALATDPLWGP
-1174 YLAARHRQ
+1174 YLVARRQQ
-1182 VSITAARVVAEAAA
+1182 VSATAAQVAADAAA

-1217 ADLAVWRAATGVADA
+1217 ADLAVWRAATGVEDA
-1232 DRRPTGPEVFRVAEQ
+1232 DRRPTGPEVFRVAGK

-1252 LDDRAQA
+1252 LDDRAHA

-1266 AAARWAPL
+1266 APARWAPL
-1274 LRTLEPRV
+1274 VQTLQPRV

-1295 FAAERAGIDIGALTV
+1295 AAAERAGIDIGVLAV

-1319 DELPAAALWWRLAEH
+1319 DELPAAALWWRLSEH
-1334 LTPSVIEAATA
+1334 LAPSVIEAATA
-1345 SPARTLRPDWTLTL
+1345 SPAQTLRPDWTPALTGV
-1359 TTILGDSLAQRV
+1359 LGDSLAQRV
-1371 LADPAWPGLVTAVDT
+1371 LADPAWPALVTAVDT
-1386 ATHAGWSAPNVL
+1386 ATHAGWTAPDVL

-1403 LLRSDTDTDT
+1403 LLRSATDT

-1435 DTTSTT
+1435 DTASTT
-1441 ANDGGIEHLVEPDE
+1441 ADGGTEHLVEPEE
-1455 NADSGYDTAPENA
+1455 NDADSGYDTAPENA
-1468 APDDAHTVL
+1468 APDDAHIVL
-1477 DTDLGHGAGG
+1477 DTDLGQGTDG
-1487 VVDQV
+1487 VLDQV
-1492 DEDLLSLLDTVP
+1492 EGQTADAGADENVLSMLDTGP
-1504 TADDLHDGALTD
+1504 AADDLHDVALAD
-1516 TGFGVALPGTPSGQ
+1516 TGFGAAAP
-1530 DAILEAAADWD
+1530 DADGILEAAADWD
-1541 GALLLELPYTG
+1541 GALLLELPYTD

-1563 ADLQAARDSV
+1563 ADLAAAREAV
-1573 RTARHEL
+1573 RTARHQL

-1586 HPQAVMPMLIAMRT
+1586 HLQAVTPMLMAMRT
-1600 RADGLRPLAAVD
+1600 RADELRPLAALD

-1617 LWIGAEHAVEAAEHS
+1617 LWIEAEHAVEAAEHS
-1632 AATLQRALAAATA
+1632 VATLQRSLAVASA
-1645 GTGAGLVDELAPQ
+1645 GTGAGSVDELAPQ
-1658 LASARDLVAYTR
+1658 LATARDLVAYTR
-1670 EEVATRRAEFDT
+1670 EEVTARRAEWDT
-1682 ARGALLTAAGPEG
+1682 AHGALLTAAGPEG
-1695 IITGGDVDQARL
+1695 VITGTDVDQARL
-1707 TADALDTHAL
+1707 SADSLDTHAF
-1717 TERRETVRALEGA
+1717 TERWETVRALEGA
-1730 LLRAE
+1730 LVRAE

-1740 EHARTQIALNTT
+1740 EHARTEIALDTT
-1752 PPRAGAATTD
+1752 PRLFVAMATTD
-1762 SGGHPACVGTTVV
+1762 TGAQSARAGTTIV
-1775 VDPPTRDH
+1775 VDPAASDH
-1783 AGTETAA
+1783 GGTETAV

-1797 ATTAART
+1797 AAAASRTAVSGPA
-1804 VVPGPVVP
+1804 VPT
-1812 APVESGWRRLLGP
+1812 PVEPGWRRLLGP
-1825 RPTDPARAAQ
+1825 RPTEPVRAAQ
-1835 WEQTVSAV
+1835 WEQTVAAV
-1843 SVYRVTFNVTTTDPL
+1843 SVYRATYNVTTTNPL

-1885 MTSPDPTSDS
+1885 MNSTDPTPA
-1895 TTGAGDT
+1895 AGDT
-1902 RSAVAARLTEVER
+1902 RSAVATRLTEVER
-1915 RLAHLRGQRTVRRDR
+1915 RLAHLREQREIRRDHA
-1930 VEDTVA
+1930 EDTVT

-1943 EHGYGHDTGHSAA
+1943 EHGYGHDTGHNAA
-1956 EGNRRSGMGY
+1956 EGNRGSGMGY